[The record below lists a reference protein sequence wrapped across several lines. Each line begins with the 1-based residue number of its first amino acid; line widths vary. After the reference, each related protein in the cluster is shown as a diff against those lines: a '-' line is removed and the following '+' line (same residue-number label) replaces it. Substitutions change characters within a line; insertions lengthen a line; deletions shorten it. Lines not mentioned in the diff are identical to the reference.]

1 MPPATTLRIG
11 ASVLF
16 IALRF
21 DAALDTKAVVDRG
34 FEQTAPEDARPP
46 AGVGQEPTSVWEG
59 GLGNW

>member
-1 MPPATTLRIG
+1 MDAPSNHPPDR

-21 DAALDTKAVVDRG
+21 DVALGTKAVVDRG

-46 AGVGQEPTSVWEG
+46 DGLGQEPTSVWEG
-59 GLGNW
+59 GG